1 MPQVMVQ
8 AFARSLVDKIM
19 LEAFDMMITNDE
31 KLQTLDNRQESAD
44 IQSQAT
50 RTEQQ
55 MEDRLC
61 TDSEELKTTE
71 LIEKMV
77 RGLRN
82 LQIGD
87 TTSVPFHLSK
97 LEKQVK

>member
-1 MPQVMVQ
+1 M
-8 AFARSLVDKIM
+8 
-19 LEAFDMMITNDE
+19 
-31 KLQTLDNRQESAD
+31 LDNRQESAG

-55 MEDRLC
+55 MQERLC
-61 TDSEELKTTE
+61 TDSDELKTTE

-97 LEKQVK
+97 LEKQVTRCIVDRDRDISLLFEWK